1 MEAVSGVR
9 MTGPWL
15 PLDAEHVE
23 RLGGHM
29 GVYELA
35 TADAEVVR
43 IGFAGGRSVFGLR
56 GELRCALHEDRDGA
70 AARFRCEITTAYL
83 SRYRELLMAHVADH
97 GAIPV
102 GNADTDLPLGRL
114 SPG

>member
-1 MEAVSGVR
+1 MSGVR

-15 PLDAEHVE
+15 PLDEATVR

-35 TADAEVVR
+35 ASNGEVVR

-56 GELRCALHEDRDGA
+56 GELERALRENGGGGTA
-70 AARFRCEITTAYL
+70 TSFRFEITTSYL
-83 SRYRELLMAHVADH
+83 SRFRELLMVHAADH

-102 GNADTDLPLGRL
+102 GNTDTDLRLGKL

>member
-1 MEAVSGVR
+1 MARVSGVR

-15 PLDAEHVE
+15 PLDSEHVE
-23 RLGGHM
+23 QLGGHM

-35 TADAEVVR
+35 AADGKVVR

-56 GELRCALHEDRDGA
+56 GELRRALRADGDQA
-70 AARFRCEITTAYL
+70 AASFRFEITTAYL
-83 SRYRELLMAHVADH
+83 SRYRELLMVHAADH

-102 GNADTDLPLGRL
+102 GNTGAELQLGRL

>member
-1 MEAVSGVR
+1 MSGVR

-15 PLDAEHVE
+15 PLDSEHVE

-35 TADAEVVR
+35 AADGEVMQ

-56 GELRCALHEDRDGA
+56 GELRRALDEEGDDVA
-70 AARFRCEITTAYL
+70 ASFRYEITTSYL
-83 SRYRELLMAHVADH
+83 SRYRELLMAHAADH
-97 GAIPV
+97 GAIPA
-102 GNADTDLPLGRL
+102 GNADGDLELGRL